1 MDMLQI
7 TDLAEKQI
15 LLNFDDYQL
24 SHINLV
30 QGDTLSRPFVIQ
42 IIGANGEFYRSN
54 PDIQCRLMGVNSNY
68 PDKTYISIGT
78 TFGDAY
84 KVYVTT
90 DMVSRAGTL
99 SLQIGLYDGD
109 RALIQ
114 SDVLDVDVNDSLMTG
129 AKIGGDGVLD
139 FMELQAAIVNVE
151 ILEENYNKSLDKQK
165 IIYDDIVEKHAHTVE
180 LEAELSDVFETEQSR
195 VTAEEQR
202 KSNETQRIADEN
214 IRLEQELTRQSE
226 EATRKSAEENRI
238 ADEKTRQSE
247 ENTRK
252 SQETAR
258 QSAEDK
264 RVSAET
270 IRDNNEEKRK
280 SNEIKRENNEVI
292 RIDNE
297 NNRIIAEEERKT
309 TFDGWDKTM
318 QGVMPNATDTI
329 AGVVQ
334 VEKVEG
340 EETPHKVPTIGRLD
354 NAIAVLKS
362 DVVGKQD
369 KLTAGDNIDI
379 IGDTISAVDTI
390 YNDTQ
395 VKADVAKKQDKLTAG
410 DNIDIT
416 RDTIS
421 ATDTITTINGKTGA
435 ISKSDITALG
445 LPSQDTVYKKP
456 LSEPISYIQGLQAE
470 LDSKVESYG
479 TNPVLNIAVI
489 SAGGSTTRIPNN
501 TLILELE

>member
-109 RALIQ
+109 TALIQ

-151 ILEENYNKSLDKQK
+151 ILEENYNKSLDEQK
-165 IIYDDIVEKHAHTVE
+165 VIYDDIIEKHEHTVE
-180 LEAELSDVFETEQSR
+180 LEAELSSVFETEQSR

-226 EATRKSAEENRI
+226 EATRKSAEEQRI
-238 ADEKTRQSE
+238 ADEKTRQSQE
-247 ENTRK
+247 TTRK

-258 QSAEDK
+258 ESAEDK

-270 IRDNNEEKRK
+270 IRDNNEEERK
-280 SNEIKRENNEVI
+280 SNEVKREENEVI

-309 TFDGWDKTM
+309 KFDGWDKTM
-318 QGVMPNATDTI
+318 EGVIPPATDTL
-329 AGVVQ
+329 AGVV
-334 VEKVEG
+334 KVDKTEG
-340 EETPHKVPTIGRLD
+340 EEAPHTVPT
-354 NAIAVLKS
+354 
-362 DVVGKQD
+362 VGKITEDMDTFKDEISKENAEFKD
-369 KLTAGDNIDI
+369 KIDQESEAFKNEI
-379 IGDTISAVDTI
+379 EQSNQSFKDTMVSENNALKEEITTTVDTKMTEI
-390 YNDTQ
+390 DSKMAEVDT
-395 VKADVAKKQDKLTAG
+395 KINSKL
-410 DNIDIT
+410 
-416 RDTIS
+416 DTS
-421 ATDTITTINGKTGA
+421 ALTFVEGGKTYLA
-435 ISKSDITALG
+435 KFA
-445 LPSQDTVYKKP
+445 
-456 LSEPISYIQGLQAE
+456 
-470 LDSKVESYG
+470 VENG
-479 TNPVLNIAVI
+479 IPKIIANEVI
-489 SAGGSTTRIPNN
+489 
-501 TLILELE
+501 